1 VKFFRSIKSIFGSPS
16 LTPEILDE
24 LEEQFLLADVGTTTT
39 QKLIL
44 RLKEI
49 KGASADKALQTIKE
63 EMVVALTIATNPNP
77 PSPIHPSPSLSVF
90 YFVGVNGS
98 GKTTTIAKFAHSLSA
113 QRKTQDAQRI
123 LLVAADT
130 FRAAAID
137 QLKVWADRV
146 GADFVSGQPGADPS
160 SVIVDGLRKAKSVHA
175 DIVLIDTAGRLQ
187 TKHNLIQ
194 ELQKM
199 VRMTEKE
206 LGKKPDEIFLVIDA
220 VTGQNGLSQA
230 KIFCEAI
237 PVTGI
242 ILTKCDSTAK
252 GGIIFAIVE
261 ETKLPIRCIGFGEGL
276 GNLKAFDAKEF
287 VEGLFV

>member
-1 VKFFRSIKSIFGSPS
+1 M
-16 LTPEILDE
+16 LDE
-24 LEEQFLLADVGTTTT
+24 LEEQLLLADVGAAST
-39 QKLIL
+39 QRLIS
-44 RLKEI
+44 RLKDI
-49 KGASADKALQTIKE
+49 KGASADKALQTLKE
-63 EMVVALTIATNPNP
+63 EMIVSLTDHVAPAALTPD
-77 PSPIHPSPSLSVF
+77 PSSTFPTVF

-98 GKTTTIAKFAHSLSA
+98 GKTTTIAKFARLLISS
-113 QRKTQDAQRI
+113 QTSTRKHLNTSTQL

-146 GADFVSGQPGADPS
+146 GADFVGGQTGADPS
-160 SVIVDGLRKAKSVHA
+160 SVIVDGLRAAKTKQSSV
-175 DIVLIDTAGRLQ
+175 ILVDTAGRLQ
-187 TKHNLIQ
+187 TKQNLIQ

-230 KIFCEAI
+230 LVFCEAV

-242 ILTKCDSTAK
+242 ILTKYDSTAK
-252 GGIIFAIVE
+252 GGIVFAIAE
-261 ETKLPIRCIGFGEGL
+261 ETKLPICYIGMGERL
-276 GNLKAFDAKEF
+276 EDLKAFEAKEF
-287 VEGLFV
+287 VESLFCRGDSM